1 MVRTMT
7 LWGMGAI
14 IASERGVHIC
24 LLHDGCCLPAM
35 QALPS
40 DEPAKWQ
47 EKEELQDLY
56 SVYVGREKD
65 PGKGA
70 GIAKILGIS
79 DKEAQSLGELVSS
92 GQFKLEQD
100 VEEEAFF

>member
-1 MVRTMT
+1 
-7 LWGMGAI
+7 
-14 IASERGVHIC
+14 
-24 LLHDGCCLPAM
+24 M

-65 PGKGA
+65 SGKGA